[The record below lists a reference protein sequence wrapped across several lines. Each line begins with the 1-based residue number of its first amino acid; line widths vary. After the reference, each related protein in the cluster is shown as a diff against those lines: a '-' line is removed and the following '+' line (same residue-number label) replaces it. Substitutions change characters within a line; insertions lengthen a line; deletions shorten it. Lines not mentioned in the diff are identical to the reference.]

1 MRPCYTFI
9 AAADN
14 KPPVL
19 SIFEEIGF
27 WGVQAKDFLAQL
39 SSLPGDKLDVEISS
53 PGGDV
58 FAAVAMYNGLRASGK
73 EITTKVMGV
82 AASAASLVFMSGDN
96 RVMPKN
102 THLMVHNPWS
112 FAVGNAAELRDTA
125 DFLDKIGTT
134 VRGTYAARSGMT
146 DEAVTELLAKDTWLT
161 ADEALANGMA
171 TQVIEEVKAQASFN
185 MERADLPEAVRA
197 VYMAAKPVASDDP
210 KTDETD
216 PPADEPKVDPAFGDA
231 VVALA
236 KDAGFDSYA
245 PDWALACTSLE
256 QVTARITSAREIK
269 ALCDAVGHSDQTDG
283 FIKASKTLA
292 QARADLVRIRAEAD
306 VHIDTTQRVD
316 TQQSARSNA
325 KPKVSTASIW
335 ASHRAQ
341 SIK

>member
-19 SIFEEIGF
+19 SIFDEIGF

-39 SSLPGDKLDVEISS
+39 STLAGDKLDVEISS

-82 AASAASLVFMSGDN
+82 AASAASLVFMAGDN

-112 FAVGNAAELRDTA
+112 FAAGNAAELRDTA

-146 DEAVTELLAKDTWLT
+146 DEAVTELLTKDTWLT

-171 TQVIEEVKAQASFN
+171 TQVIDEVKAQASFD
-185 MERADLPEAVRA
+185 MDRADLPEAVRA
-197 VYMAAKPVASDDP
+197 VYMATKPKASGDDKP
-210 KTDETD
+210 DDATDD
-216 PPADEPKVDPAFGDA
+216 KPVDPAFGDA
-231 VVALA
+231 VVAMA
-236 KDAGFDSYA
+236 KDAGFATHA
-245 PDWALACTSLE
+245 PDWALACTTLD
-256 QVTARITSAREIK
+256 QVTARIASAREIK
-269 ALCDAVGHSDQTDG
+269 ALCDATGHSDQTDD
-283 FIKASKTLA
+283 FIKASKTVA

-306 VHIDTTQRVD
+306 VHIDTARKVD
-316 TQQSARSNA
+316 TQQSARSSA

-341 SIK
+341 SPKK

>member
-19 SIFEEIGF
+19 SVFDEIGF

-39 SSLPGDKLDVEISS
+39 SVLAGDKLDVEISS

-82 AASAASLVFMSGDN
+82 AASAASLLFMAGDK

-112 FAVGNAAELRDTA
+112 FAAGNAAELRDTA

-146 DEAVTELLAKDTWLT
+146 EEAVTELLSKDTWLT

-171 TQVIEEVKAQASFN
+171 TEVIEEVKVQASFN

-197 VYMAAKPVASDDP
+197 VYMAAKPPVEDA
-210 KTDETD
+210 
-216 PPADEPKVDPAFGDA
+216 PPAGGNLDTPPEPAFGDA

-236 KDAGFDSYA
+236 KEAGFDAYA
-245 PDWALACTSLE
+245 PDWALACTTLD
-256 QVTARITSAREIK
+256 QVNARITGAREIK
-269 ALCDAVGHSDQTDG
+269 ALCEAVGHGDQTEG
-283 FIKASKTLA
+283 FIRASKTVA
-292 QARADLVRIRAEAD
+292 QARADLVRVRAENSD
-306 VHIDTTQRVD
+306 KSHIDTTKPIN
-316 TQQSARSNA
+316 TPQSARTSA
-325 KPKVSTASIW
+325 KPKVSTASVW
-335 ASHRAQ
+335 ASHR
-341 SIK
+341 SPPKK